1 MTRAKKPPNAT
12 RLVEKQR
19 IARTGRR
26 AERLC
31 VWLLRLKGYRVLARN
46 WRTPRAEIDIVARR
60 RRVLVFVEVKLR
72 PQRQRAQ
79 DAVSPQQWHRIARA
93 AEGFCAARPHLREL
107 VWRFDLMA
115 CAPRHWPKHIEDVWR
130 SR

>member
-19 IARTGRR
+19 IARAGRR

-46 WRTPRAEIDIVARR
+46 WRTPRDAIDIVARR
-60 RRVLVFVEVKLR
+60 RRVLVLSRSNCARSAATF
-72 PQRQRAQ
+72 
-79 DAVSPQQWHRIARA
+79 ARA
-93 AEGFCAARPHLREL
+93 GVA
-107 VWRFDLMA
+107 V
-115 CAPRHWPKHIEDVWR
+115 
-130 SR
+130 